1 VTKEQLTEIF
11 MRELDLNPALY
22 KKYLWAWWQNPI
34 SKTSLRL
41 TKSGHDCLVNFV
53 KLESHSVRVKSEQL
67 GKNLK
72 IFLLLDKL
80 ITTPFYIPRRDTI
93 VFFGERDLIM
103 LQLMGGDLDQYL
115 DNLS

>member
-1 VTKEQLTEIF
+1 
-11 MRELDLNPALY
+11 MRELDLDPA
-22 KKYLWAWWQNPI
+22 KFKTYLWSWWQNPI

-41 TKSGHDCLVNFV
+41 TKAGHDCLVNFL
-53 KLESHSVRVKSEQL
+53 KLESHTMRVKGSI

-72 IFLLLDKL
+72 IYLLLDRH

-115 DNLS
+115 ENFNE